1 MKSQEE
7 SRRNPAVIK
16 NLSRFI
22 VQLGRLEKHPFV
34 FGKAGPLTPGEIHTI
49 EAIGPEGGVFMSEV
63 AHRLAITKG
72 AVTQMILRLEEKNL
86 VRRTPNPADSR
97 STLVSLT
104 AAGLEAYRAHEAMH
118 LNFIRDLS
126 SQLDEREIE
135 IFDKC
140 LEKLCRHLTTE

>member
-1 MKSQEE
+1 
-7 SRRNPAVIK
+7 
-16 NLSRFI
+16 
-22 VQLGRLEKHPFV
+22 
-34 FGKAGPLTPGEIHTI
+34 
-49 EAIGPEGGVFMSEV
+49 MSEV

-104 AAGLEAYRAHEAMH
+104 DAGLEAYRAHEAMH
-118 LNFIRDLS
+118 LNFIRDLKPW
-126 SQLDEREIE
+126 LDEREIE